1 MGFEPKHLQSA
12 DHICKALHKKR
23 WSKRLQSAAKR
34 LNGTLTC
41 EIEGKRTEE
50 LKSEERGAEI
60 SGWRR
65 WSGCLRRRVVL
76 SEEAAT
82 VGGSSNRR
90 RCLRETSSRPQ
101 TLNHVFP
108 PADPSLHTLAAA
120 FMGKRRRKKYY
131 KKEEFDSD
139 IYLAK
144 QDQEEG
150 DYFKFLM
157 PEQLQPY
164 TGMVVFMLFIENRER
179 KDDQNGEKA

>member
-1 MGFEPKHLQSA
+1 MLTVTSGANREETKVLFVFSEPKHLQSA

-90 RCLRETSSRPQ
+90 RRLRETSSRPQ

-108 PADPSLHTLAAA
+108 PADPYTINIAKAIFLNQRAQSRSSKGPANSCFTCDRILQEPFHLCSL
-120 FMGKRRRKKYY
+120 
-131 KKEEFDSD
+131 S
-139 IYLAK
+139 
-144 QDQEEG
+144 
-150 DYFKFLM
+150 
-157 PEQLQPY
+157 
-164 TGMVVFMLFIENRER
+164 
-179 KDDQNGEKA
+179 